1 MADHRSLAQIEM
13 EAQMNAANA
22 ANAANPYAGLKL
34 GRKKP
39 RSNAQKALNALH
51 NERNR
56 SPKTQREHNIE
67 LNLRYG
73 NENHRHSRR
82 ARTRRSPKKST
93 RRAQVNAMNS
103 EESKELKRLQQKQR
117 QMQRDKE
124 ALNRRMANLKRASNK
139 KAANASAR
147 AARHSKINQSRNQAL
162 AAATVK
168 ANMRVRQAR
177 EVNALANE
185 LAGLEM
191 KERDM
196 ELAMHRMEREIKAI
210 KLAAKSHGWAPIRNP
225 NNSNNE

>member
-1 MADHRSLAQIEM
+1 MADHRSQAQIEM
-13 EAQMNAANA
+13 DDQV
-22 ANAANPYAGLKL
+22 NAANPYAGLKL

-39 RSNAQKALNALH
+39 RSNAQKALNAWH

-56 SPKTQREHNIE
+56 SPKTQREHNVE

-82 ARTRRSPKKST
+82 ARVRRSPTKST
-93 RRAQVNAMNS
+93 RRAPHVNAMNS
-103 EESKELKRLQQKQR
+103 EESKELKRLQVKQR
-117 QMQRDKE
+117 QMQREKE

-147 AARHSKINQSRNQAL
+147 AARRSRFNQSRNQAI
-162 AAATVK
+162 AAAEEK
-168 ANMRVRQAR
+168 ANTRVRQAR
-177 EVNALANE
+177 EVNALADE

-210 KLAAKSHGWAPIRNP
+210 KLAAKSHGWAPIRNS

>member
-1 MADHRSLAQIEM
+1 M

-67 LNLRYG
+67 LNLRHG

-124 ALNRRMANLKRASNK
+124 ALNRRMANLKRETNR
-139 KAANASAR
+139 KAASASAR
-147 AARHSKINQSRNQAL
+147 AARHAKINQSRNQAL